1 MEKLK
6 TKCGNN
12 CDWSKNKTSTTSSTT
27 ECRAVRAKGSV
38 IIVQMSDLKIY
49 NLLVIAHIAMYLL

>member
-12 CDWSKNKTSTTSSTT
+12 CDWSKNKTSTTTSTT

-38 IIVQMSDLKIY
+38 IIQTSDLKIY
-49 NLLVIAHIAMYLL
+49 NLLVVAHIAMYLL